1 MLGDARVRWWM
12 ATPSCRGRASKRGE
26 NQELVTLSDAGSVV
40 ELQLEEILELD
51 TALDKLNAVA
61 PRLRLV
67 VELRFFCGPPRTR
80 SVGRWA
86 SRHERL
92 AATGSRRGSSCSRSS
107 HQSRSDFSRYRPC
120 RSNRGQDRKG

>member
-1 MLGDARVRWWM
+1 MVDGDAELPG
-12 ATPSCRGRASKRGE
+12 TGE
-26 NQELVTLSDAGSVV
+26 QARRESGARHAQRRGSVV

-51 TALDKLNAVA
+51 TALDKLNAAA

-86 SRHERL
+86 SRHERSS
-92 AATGSRRGSSCSRSS
+92 ATGSRRGSSCSRSS
-107 HQSRSDFSRYRPC
+107 HQ
-120 RSNRGQDRKG
+120 